1 MHLFEK
7 NIKDL
12 GLEIPEPPSAVAN
25 YVPYKIADNL
35 VFISGQ
41 APSKNGQ
48 IIYSGKVGD
57 KISDKEA
64 ILAAELCCLNII
76 AILKQS
82 IAGDW
87 DRLDNFIKIGGFV
100 NCNPN
105 YANQPIIINGASDLL
120 VKIFGD
126 KGKHTRV
133 AVGSIAL
140 PLNISVEI
148 DAIIKIK

>member
-48 IIYSGKVGD
+48 IILFPPPVESNPGKAKIRRPRRDVG
-57 KISDKEA
+57 
-64 ILAAELCCLNII
+64 C
-76 AILKQS
+76 
-82 IAGDW
+82 
-87 DRLDNFIKIGGFV
+87 
-100 NCNPN
+100 
-105 YANQPIIINGASDLL
+105 
-120 VKIFGD
+120 
-126 KGKHTRV
+126 
-133 AVGSIAL
+133 
-140 PLNISVEI
+140 
-148 DAIIKIK
+148 

>member
-1 MHLFEK
+1 M
-7 NIKDL
+7 
-12 GLEIPEPPSAVAN
+12 V
-25 YVPYKIADNL
+25 YV
-35 VFISGQ
+35 SGQ

-76 AILKQS
+76 SILKQS

-105 YANQPIIINGASDLL
+105 YSNQPIIINGASDLL

-140 PLNISVEI
+140 PLYISVEI

>member
-1 MHLFEK
+1 MVNGAE
-7 NIKDL
+7 
-12 GLEIPEPPSAVAN
+12 AN
-25 YVPYKIADNL
+25 YP
-35 VFISGQ
+35 ISYSHTIEECR
-41 APSKNGQ
+41 AKSHR
-48 IIYSGKVGD
+48 IIS
-57 KISDKEA
+57 
-64 ILAAELCCLNII
+64 
-76 AILKQS
+76 ILKQS

-105 YANQPIIINGASDLL
+105 YSNQPIIINGASDLL

-140 PLNISVEI
+140 PLDISVEI